1 MKKTSLKTVLE
12 IGVFY
17 MIAIGVRYLATKT
30 NILSDTNIYLKIM
43 AEGIGPT
50 LGVVVACLIF
60 RLKFNPMTLKGNYKL
75 WVFPLLVYWIV
86 PILLLSSWTMITKG
100 SFPIFYV
107 FMIFVYGLLEEIGW
121 RGFLQQQLQG
131 LHRIWNIL
139 IVGIL
144 WFAWHL
150 NFELTTM
157 NLIFLCLLLFGAWGI
172 GIVANTTKSLL
183 AVAAFHSLN
192 NVKSEN
198 NLIIIVLLFVVWI
211 GIIIYSTRAKPLIRK
226 RKRQKT
232 GEVCRKVCPQNAI
245 L

>member
-1 MKKTSLKTVLE
+1 MNHSKLKTVFA

-17 MIAIGVRYLATKT
+17 IIAISVRYVVTKT
-30 NILSDTNIYLKIM
+30 NILSDTNTYFRII

-60 RLKFNPMTLKGNYKL
+60 KLKFSPMTLKGNYKL
-75 WVFPLLVYWIV
+75 LVFPLLVYWIV
-86 PILLLSSWTMITKG
+86 PILLISSWTIITKG

-131 LHRIWNIL
+131 LPKTWNIL

-144 WFAWHL
+144 WFVWHL
-150 NFELTTM
+150 NFDLTTT
-157 NLIFLCLLLFGAWGI
+157 NLIFLGILFFGAWGI
-172 GIVANTTKSLL
+172 GVVADTTKSLL

-192 NVKSEN
+192 NIKCENKLIVIALLLVMWIAMIVYMEKKKKLHKSN
-198 NLIIIVLLFVVWI
+198 S
-211 GIIIYSTRAKPLIRK
+211 G
-226 RKRQKT
+226 
-232 GEVCRKVCPQNAI
+232 
-245 L
+245 